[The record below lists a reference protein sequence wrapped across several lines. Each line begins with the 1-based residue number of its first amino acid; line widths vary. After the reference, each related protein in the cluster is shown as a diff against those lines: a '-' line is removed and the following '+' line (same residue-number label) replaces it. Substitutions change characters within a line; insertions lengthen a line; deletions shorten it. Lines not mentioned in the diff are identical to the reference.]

1 MEDFNNAVAANEIGL
16 VRQYLSEN
24 PTYDLEQKD
33 EENEL
38 VALHHAIDSG
48 SPDMIRLL
56 LEKGADINA
65 KNIGEHTG
73 NYL

>member
-33 EENEL
+33 EKGL
-38 VALHHAIDSG
+38 VALHYAIDSD

-65 KNIGEHTG
+65 KNIGEYTG

>member
-33 EENEL
+33 EKGL
-38 VALHHAIDSG
+38 VALHYAIDSD

-65 KNIGEHTG
+65 KNIAEYTG